1 MTMGL
6 LDQIVGGLLAGQ
18 GSQAAAPAAG
28 PGSLDLMQLL
38 TALLAGGQGGM
49 APAGMA
55 QGGMA
60 QGAGLGGLGALL
72 EQFRAAG
79 LGAQADSW
87 VARGPNLPVSPEQL
101 QGVFGQ
107 DQMSQLADRMGL
119 STGDLGAQLAQVL
132 PQAVDRATPDGRL
145 PEGGLG
151 DLGSILGGLLGR

>member
-1 MTMGL
+1 MGL

-18 GSQAAAPAAG
+18 GSPAAAPAAA

-38 TALLAGGQGGM
+38 TALLAGGAQ
-49 APAGMA
+49 

-87 VARGPNLPVSPEQL
+87 VSAGPNLPVSADQL

-107 DQMSQLADRMGL
+107 DQMGQLADRMGL
-119 STGDLGAQLAQVL
+119 STGDLGAQLAQLL
-132 PQAVDRATPDGRL
+132 PQAVDRATPEGRL

-151 DLGSILGGLLGR
+151 DLGSLLGGLLGR

>member
-18 GSQAAAPAAG
+18 GSQGAAPAAG

-38 TALLAGGQGGM
+38 TALLAGAQGGM
-49 APAGMA
+49 APGGMA
-55 QGGMA
+55 QGG
-60 QGAGLGGLGALL
+60 GLGGLGALL

-79 LGAQADSW
+79 LGEQADSW
-87 VARGPNLPVSPEQL
+87 VSQGPNLPVSPEQL

-107 DQMSQLADRMGL
+107 DQMSQLAERMGL

-132 PQAVDRATPDGRL
+132 PQAVDRATPGGRL

>member
-1 MTMGL
+1 MGL

-38 TALLAGGQGGM
+38 TALLAGG
-49 APAGMA
+49 A

-60 QGAGLGGLGALL
+60 QGGGLGGLGALL

-79 LGAQADSW
+79 LGEQADSW
-87 VARGPNLPVSPEQL
+87 VSSGPNLPVSAEQL

-107 DQMSQLADRMGL
+107 DRMGQLAERMGL
-119 STGDLGAQLAQVL
+119 STGDLGAQLAQML
-132 PQAVDRATPDGRL
+132 PQAVDRATPQGRL

-151 DLGSILGGLLGR
+151 DLGSILGGLLAR

>member
-1 MTMGL
+1 MGL

-38 TALLAGGQGGM
+38 TALLAG
-49 APAGMA
+49 A
-55 QGGMA
+55 QGGLA
-60 QGAGLGGLGALL
+60 PGGPAPGAMPQAGGLGGLGALL

-87 VARGPNLPVSPEQL
+87 VSAGPNLPVSPEQM
-101 QGVFGQ
+101 QAVFGE
-107 DQMSQLADRMGL
+107 DRMGQLADRMGL
-119 STGDLGAQLAQVL
+119 STGDLGAQLAEML
-132 PQAVDRATPDGRL
+132 PQAVDRATPAGRL

-151 DLGSILGGLLGR
+151 DLGSLLGGLLGR

>member
-1 MTMGL
+1 MGL

-18 GSQAAAPAAG
+18 ASPSAAPAAG

-38 TALLAGGQGGM
+38 TALLAGAQGG
-49 APAGMA
+49 AA

-60 QGAGLGGLGALL
+60 SGGGLGGLGALL

-87 VARGPNLPVSPEQL
+87 VSAGPNLPVSADQL
-101 QGVFGQ
+101 QAVFGQ
-107 DQMSQLADRMGL
+107 DRMGQLADRMGL
-119 STGDLGAQLAQVL
+119 STGDLGAQLAQLL
-132 PQAVDRATPDGRL
+132 PQAVDRATPEGRL

-151 DLGSILGGLLGR
+151 DLGSLLGGLLGR

>member
-28 PGSLDLMQLL
+28 PGSLDLTQLL

-55 QGGMA
+55 QGS
-60 QGAGLGGLGALL
+60 GLGGLGALL
-72 EQFRAAG
+72 EQLRAAG
-79 LGAQADSW
+79 LGEQADSW
-87 VARGPNLPVSPEQL
+87 VARGPNLPVSPDQL

>member
-1 MTMGL
+1 MGL

-18 GSQAAAPAAG
+18 GSQGAAPAAG

-38 TALLAGGQGGM
+38 TALMAGSGAQGGM
-49 APAGMA
+49 APG
-55 QGGMA
+55 GGM
-60 QGAGLGGLGALL
+60 GPGGGLGGLGALL

-87 VARGPNLPVSPEQL
+87 VSSGPNLPVSPEQM

-107 DQMSQLADRMGL
+107 ERMGQLADRMGL
-119 STGDLGAQLAQVL
+119 STGDLGAQLAQML

-151 DLGSILGGLLGR
+151 DLGSLLGGLLGR

>member
-1 MTMGL
+1 MGL

-18 GSQAAAPAAG
+18 GSQGAAPAAG

-38 TALLAGGQGGM
+38 TALLAGAQGGM
-49 APAGMA
+49 APGGMA
-55 QGGMA
+55 QGG
-60 QGAGLGGLGALL
+60 GLGGLGALL

-79 LGAQADSW
+79 LGEQADSW
-87 VARGPNLPVSPEQL
+87 VSQGPNLPVSPEQL

-107 DQMSQLADRMGL
+107 DQMSQLAERMGL
-119 STGDLGAQLAQVL
+119 SAGNLGAQLAQVL
-132 PQAVDRATPDGRL
+132 PQAVDRATPGGRL